1 MSGIVLDLGPRP
13 QPDVAEL
20 VNELAARW
28 PGGLAVL
35 RAEVQQLQRAGRW
48 PHPVPPSL
56 MAGLGP
62 AQFVAAL
69 RELGERLGLAPE
81 TPVPPAASR
90 PLSAD
95 ERRLLADV
103 PPHHG

>member
-1 MSGIVLDLGPRP
+1 MLDLGRRP

-20 VNELAARW
+20 VNELAHRW
-28 PGGLAVL
+28 PGGLAAL
-35 RAEVQQLQRAGRW
+35 RAEVQQMQRAGRW
-48 PHPVPPSL
+48 PHPVPTAL

-69 RELGERLGLAPE
+69 RELAEQLELARGPA
-81 TPVPPAASR
+81 VPPAASR